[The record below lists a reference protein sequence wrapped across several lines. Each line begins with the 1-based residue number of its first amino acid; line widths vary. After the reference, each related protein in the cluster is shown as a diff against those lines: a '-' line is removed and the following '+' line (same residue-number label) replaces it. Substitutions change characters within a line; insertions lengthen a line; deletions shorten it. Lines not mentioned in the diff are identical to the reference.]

1 MKVPELYALAAHE
14 TPGSPNSS
22 GHSAAFSFEFFPPKT
37 EQGLANLLARIV
49 RMTELRP
56 AFVDVTWGAG
66 GSASDRTLEL
76 CRLIQAIPGVE
87 VCMHLTCTNT
97 TRESI
102 DEALKEAKSMRI
114 QNILALRGDP
124 PRQTPPH
131 SAADQPSFEY
141 AVDLVRYIRA
151 QYGDYFSVGVAGYP
165 EGHPDASLTLAR
177 ASPIT
182 QSFGS
187 SLDNDP
193 ASRLREIRYLKAK
206 VDAGADFIITQM
218 FFDAD
223 RFVTWYKLCRE
234 QGITVPILP
243 NILPPQQYQSFR
255 RIAQL
260 CQVKIPAKVLEDLE
274 PIQLDDSAVKAY
286 GERLVLDIMR
296 TLQIR
301 LGLRFFHFTTLN
313 LESSVRR
320 IVTELRSEEG
330 QEPGDRK
337 PSAGPAVTNRAIV
350 AEQFLPRDGA
360 LLNDL
365 VTAGAPSA
373 VPAHQHRLQDTSA
386 EVTWDDFPNGRWGD
400 SSSPAFGDYAAY
412 GGSVLPITSAQAIAL
427 WGRPTSRADLTDL
440 FTRFLGGNSN
450 SNLPQLSQAPP
461 PRSDV
466 PRRLPW
472 ALYDSLSA
480 ETSWI
485 QPALLRLTTEHGLWT
500 VASQPPVDG
509 IRSDDPQVGWGPR
522 GGLVYQKP
530 FVEFFA
536 STATFRA
543 LQVRFRADPWI
554 TYLAGNRHGEFVTSY
569 GSDGTADGLIDSEG
583 ADDDSLANVLTW
595 GIFPGKEVVQASLV
609 DRAGFLSWK
618 DEAFQVWQEW
628 ARLYP
633 PTSQT
638 SQLLNNVADDVW
650 LVNVVYND
658 YRAPAAR
665 MFSNAFGVTKG
676 TASFGKRHIKTHV
689 LCKRC
694 GNRAFHVQKK
704 TCASCGYP
712 SAKIRKYNW
721 SEKAKRRKALG
732 TGRMRYMKHIPSRAK
747 NGFGLHK
754 NSKAKA
760 AAASE

>member
-102 DEALKEAKSMRI
+102 DEALKS
-114 QNILALRGDP
+114 ILALRGDP

-187 SLDNDP
+187 SLDNDS

-223 RFVTWYKLCRE
+223 RFVTWYELCRE

-260 CQVKIPAKVLEDLE
+260 CQVNIPAKVLEDLE

-286 GERLVLDIMR
+286 GERLVLDIIR

-337 PSAGPAVTNRAIV
+337 PSTGPAVTNRAIV

-373 VPAHQHRLQDTSA
+373 VPAHQHRLQDTPA

-412 GGSVLPITSAQAIAL
+412 GGSVLPITSAQAVAL
-427 WGRPTSRADLTDL
+427 WGRPTSRADLTEL

-450 SNLPQLSQAPP
+450 SNSPQLSQAPP
-461 PRSDV
+461 LRSDV

-569 GSDGTADGLIDSEG
+569 GSDGTADGLIDSDG

-618 DEAFQVWQEW
+618 
-628 ARLYP
+628 
-633 PTSQT
+633 
-638 SQLLNNVADDVW
+638 
-650 LVNVVYND
+650 
-658 YRAPAAR
+658 
-665 MFSNAFGVTKG
+665 TKG